1 MCVDLNGRKAPTN
14 TLIVSSRGT
23 RIYFILILLKL
34 LKLLIF
40 YYFINQTFYFDI
52 LLFNLKHNYYNFIVK
67 DMIQHSWQN
76 KMNSHFNFN
85 KQMLSNIWTKN
96 F

>member
-1 MCVDLNGRKAPTN
+1 M
-14 TLIVSSRGT
+14 
-23 RIYFILILLKL
+23 
-34 LKLLIF
+34 
-40 YYFINQTFYFDI
+40 I
-52 LLFNLKHNYYNFIVK
+52 LLFNLKHNYYNFIEK

-96 F
+96 FYNAHSESQNIKTYIFKHYITRLRFKCFVNLIL